1 MARILLLDPSLMDEK
16 SHHYSAAAAL
26 LHEASALGMQ
36 CRLLC
41 NRDASDTVKRL
52 PALPLFTLGGYFGE
66 PDAPASFR
74 TTSCANATIL
84 LDLLKLNEQLQRDDF
99 VLFPTVTANMILAI
113 CQWIAGF
120 QPAARAG
127 FGLCLMFPPDW
138 HHSGQISDVPR
149 QFFDAGFGMLKPE
162 HKQHMVLT
170 CETQS
175 LAQLYQQLLGIA
187 PVVLPVPL
195 DTAEMPRT
203 AAPSPQAPTVTYV
216 GYAKREK
223 GTHLLPDIVTAVRSR
238 CPQVRFEIQL
248 MAHNDELVDTVRA
261 RLAAHADAVRIIE
274 GPLSRPDYRDLVCRG
289 SLILMPYDSRTY
301 RDRGSGV
308 YTDARSLGVPVI
320 APAATAIANDALHLG
335 MGATFDEFTA
345 ASVAEAI
352 VAAVARLPQL
362 GAAAMRASAARPSS
376 GGYLKALLE
385 RLERGSVTGSPGA

>member
-26 LHEASALGMQ
+26 LHEASALRMQ

-41 NRDASDTVKRL
+41 NRDASDAVKRL
-52 PALPLFTLGGYFGE
+52 PAIPLFTLGGYFGE
-66 PDAPASFR
+66 PDAPAAFR

-84 LDLLKLNEQLQRDDF
+84 LDLVKLNEQLQRDDF

-120 QPAARAG
+120 PQVDRPG
-127 FGLCLMFPPDW
+127 FGLCLMFPPNW
-138 HHSGQISDVPR
+138 HHSGQLSDVPR
-149 QFFDAGFGMLKPE
+149 QFFDAGFAMLKPE
-162 HKQHMVLT
+162 HKQRIVLT

-175 LAQLYQQLLGIA
+175 LAQTYQHLLGIA
-187 PVVLPVPL
+187 PLVMPVPL
-195 DTAEMPRT
+195 DTADTPR
-203 AAPSPQAPTVTYV
+203 AVARSPQAPTVTYV

-223 GTHLLPDIVTAVRSR
+223 GTHLLPDIVTAVRGR

-248 MAHNDELVDTVRA
+248 MAHNDELIDTVRA
-261 RLAAHADAVRIIE
+261 GLAAHADVVTIVE
-274 GPLSRPDYRDLVCRG
+274 GPLSRADYRDLVCRG

-301 RDRGSGV
+301 QDRGSGV
-308 YTDARSLGVPVI
+308 YTDARSFGVPVI
-320 APAATAIANDALHLG
+320 APAGTAIASDALQLG
-335 MGATFDEFTA
+335 MAATFDEFTA

-362 GAAAMRASAARPSS
+362 DAAAMRASAAQPV
-376 GGYLKALLE
+376 GYLKALLE
-385 RLERGSVTGSPGA
+385 RFERGAVTDTREA